1 MEKEKSIWRDRE
13 KNTAQSG
20 TDYEIA
26 VHDWLIRPISRP
38 LFLLFE
44 FRTVPKKGKKKE
56 KIVIQREIETNEI
69 STRSTQSGKR
79 AYAESHEF
87 VQFVHLKG

>member
-1 MEKEKSIWRDRE
+1 
-13 KNTAQSG
+13 
-20 TDYEIA
+20 
-26 VHDWLIRPISRP
+26 LIRPISRP

-44 FRTVPKKGKKKE
+44 FRTVPKKGKKKKE
-56 KIVIQREIETNEI
+56 KIVIQKEIETNEI